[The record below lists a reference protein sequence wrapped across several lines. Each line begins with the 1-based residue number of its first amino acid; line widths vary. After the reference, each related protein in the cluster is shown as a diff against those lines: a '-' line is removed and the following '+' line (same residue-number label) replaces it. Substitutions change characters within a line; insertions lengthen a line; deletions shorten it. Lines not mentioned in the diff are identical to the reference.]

1 MTDAAFAIKP
11 SRDALNDQVLP
22 YGLDCVPYV
31 ALPNYLWVGS
41 HPAHESDREQRNY
54 ARGAEAWVC
63 EQASHLSQQSTVAEK
78 LVICLRYFPGRYLPK
93 ADLLRGL
100 GKPSN
105 YSFSRAMK
113 DPKVAREIDAGGW
126 RYALG
131 GKGRPSYFVSSPLT
145 AERHLKLKES

>member
-1 MTDAAFAIKP
+1 MTDPAFAPKP
-11 SRDALNDQVLP
+11 SPHALNDQVLP
-22 YGLDCVPYV
+22 YGLDGVPYV
-31 ALPNYLWVGS
+31 ALPNYLWVGN
-41 HPAHESDREQRNY
+41 PPVYEIDREQRNY
-54 ARGAEAWVC
+54 ARGAEAWVS
-63 EQASHLSQQSTVAEK
+63 EQTSRLTQQSTVAEK

-105 YSFSRAMK
+105 YPFSLAMK
-113 DPKVAREIDAGGW
+113 DPKVAREVYARGW